1 MVIWLA
7 LRLVRRV
14 MMTKILCVFYDVQS
28 PDALCRMRAK
38 RHPGDQI
45 LSRRARAHRLQN
57 KLTFPCPTPG
67 PWPQLV
73 LVKKD
78 DPDPNCARRG
88 AIAAR
93 PASLP

>member
-57 KLTFPCPTPG
+57 KLTLPCANHWAWSPVD
-67 PWPQLV
+67 LV
-73 LVKKD
+73 NND
-78 DPDPNCARRG
+78 DREPDCARRR